1 MRGDEGVVVAPIA
14 LCTCIG
20 VLGGEGSCG
29 GETSPFP
36 LNVISSESDLFE
48 FLVLLEFESDLPM
61 RPFRSI
67 TSPSPGFLVAIT
79 GRTVRGDRGDVG
91 G

>member
-1 MRGDEGVVVAPIA
+1 MGVFCGD
-14 LCTCIG
+14 
-20 VLGGEGSCG
+20 GEDSCW

-36 LNVISSESDLFE
+36 LNVISKESDLFKVLILFE
-48 FLVLLEFESDLPM
+48 FLFDLPM

-67 TSPSPGFLVAIT
+67 TSLSPNSLVKIT
-79 GRTVRGDRGDVG
+79 GKTVRGDRGDVG